1 MERIGKRLLSLTLAV
16 LLLVTLLPAQAIAA
30 ELESLAENRNASG
43 TFVDVPEGAWF
54 YDAVEY
60 VSGHDIFRGTS
71 DTEFSPYGTMTRAM
85 MVTVL
90 GRLSQVDPADY
101 TGARAFTDVKSG
113 SWYAP
118 YVAWAVAAGI
128 TDGVGQGRFAPDEPV
143 TRAQMAAFLWRY
155 FQHIGARLP
164 ETVTD
169 SLPGDYS
176 AIPAYAREAAA
187 DLWRC
192 GIFQGDGDNS
202 FAPDRQLTR
211 AEAAELL
218 MRIDTH
224 LVDIGEKEYPGE
236 TGDASA
242 GESGQSGN
250 TGSGGS
256 RPGGSGDPDDPDDPG
271 ASTEDLL
278 YEPESSGNQTTATQQ
293 DVDPSFS
300 IEVKSSD
307 SSLRADE
314 VADRIIATDLSAVDE
329 NGDAV
334 TGCIRVS
341 GSGGTYT
348 ITGVHSAYD
357 EQGMPMEGAGFAP
370 GHTYKIVLDD
380 DRLTFAGQAESVR
393 EYDFTVIR
401 QEDMNLELADGMV
414 YIPAGEIDDIVIN
427 GQHVDELD
435 VALVSV
441 GEDGIVQ
448 DASADTTGHFA
459 YVGTNPIHVDVGDMV
474 AVYEGTRP
482 NERGTEDSA
491 EDNGVISYV
500 KITADDDPTDNIYS
514 FEGAEM
520 EEVVDTPDMFPLPDT
535 YLEEAVGNTI
545 QVPASAFVFSGDLYT
560 EMGLDS
566 SATVDVGDYIAFYSG
581 YLDPSADE
589 NEDFSAE
596 PTQQYAQITG
606 VTQDE
611 NGGTYTI
618 TYEEV
623 ELQDILDS
631 MNTYVEN
638 DVDVGAMMTE
648 EEISD
653 LEDSLEAE
661 AEESGFA
668 RAAAEEIARLALQT
682 NSLEQ
687 VRDEL
692 GLSSLTINGLGSGA
706 IVTNNASLLA
716 APGSGSQISIELG
729 IPRASVSTTLEH
741 FSGMDGLRVELNI
754 PFTLVIQQ
762 SGGWELRLE
771 FDPTFVQELRIGV
784 SASVDVIW
792 DNWWYIV
799 WWIDE
804 FEVTANVDVYTFTDI
819 DIDVDVITDDGQ
831 ADTPEQI
838 EELTN
843 FVDEIKSLLD
853 GGGADPE
860 TAESLAERYQ
870 EMLQNDSEWV
880 DLFSQR
886 ILHVKQNVAKIITI
900 YIDFDFVVGANVNV
914 YIGLDFTYELGRR
927 YIFTI
932 RAFDGTATSDTVSLV
947 PEQYTLDVY
956 VMGKLGLRIGLRAT
970 IGVALIHKA
979 VASVEVVAEIGPY
992 IELYGFF
999 YYQLYHL
1006 ENKGTT
1012 SKAAGAMYVEV
1023 GLYAEMSANLSA
1035 IGGLLSWNPEIFSVQ
1050 LPLWNAGDRYPVIR
1064 VADQT
1069 FDPIEFQFA
1078 NPAGLPVQRLR
1089 LVSMD
1094 LKTGEET
1101 TRYYDWDEFEITTTN
1116 DAVYYD
1122 ETYHV
1127 LWARQP
1133 YADLDLIEEG
1143 QVLITWA
1150 GDNGCLAFNA
1160 APIQYTIDFHWDKLL
1175 PGGYQIFLITET
1187 EPSWIEYKMSYA
1199 SEINYDA
1206 PTIYNGVNEDQVPAD
1221 FSLAEVLSSREGY
1234 RFTGWKDASGV
1245 FYPATTDDPASVLPA
1260 TMPAPDDRATYYY
1273 AQWERTP
1280 VEYTVKHF
1288 YEAGDVMEIP
1298 DGVETRQIGD
1308 QTYYLYESTTG
1319 TALMGD
1325 YITCTDYTPKL
1336 DGYAPKPY
1344 YQGSGWMSNEDAVL
1358 ENYYDLETYPV
1369 TFTLENGEGDMIG
1382 SYVYDIKYGTKVKT
1396 PDFTVPAGYTFSGW
1410 AGVPDVMPG
1419 HSMSFTAVLT
1429 PNENTPFTVEHY
1441 VQNERGTYVWVKTE
1455 TGYGTTD
1462 TEVGAYMDGLL
1473 MEVDN
1478 TTPTYDDAITIN
1490 GDGSTV
1496 VKVRYART
1504 DLHTATFYNAEG
1516 RIVGRDYFTT
1526 GSPAVTP
1533 PELEVPEGQMVQWYY
1548 VDENNERVY
1557 GIPDPM
1563 PDNDMDFYAYLLDGE
1578 QVTYQVE
1585 HYLENADGTY
1595 PDEPAYTDN
1604 KTGVAG
1610 GPVEVTR
1617 PEGLSTAEYG
1627 EGTYTA
1633 TTISPDGTT
1642 VVRVEYP
1649 RMTYSVT
1656 YHLNQN
1662 GASFVDPSITGDTY
1676 TVTGIRYGAAV
1687 DLLDGGDVSCE
1698 GVVLAGWYTDAAC
1711 TPGNEFTAQSTMP
1724 AQNVDLYAK
1733 WTDGYVIT
1741 VNHYQELADHTADAT
1756 EDVKYDMVN
1765 YETETITVAK
1775 DGSTT
1780 SYAPAVKT
1788 YEHFKSPEPQSVTFG
1803 TGSTYTVNYYYDREV
1818 YSLEITYETGTYAD
1832 GTVTPG
1838 TGTYK
1843 GTARYG
1849 QTLTTVFSGMQDGR
1863 ESSDDGHYSLNYG
1876 YLLSGFHETN
1886 DPSVTHSTM
1895 PAPAEGSD
1903 TVALTAEWEG
1913 DTFTIYIDDYDGR
1926 MDLYEELAEKYP
1938 DRVKWD
1944 DYMGSE
1950 DTIILTLTYGESFT
1964 LQEVD
1969 GLLGLAYNDNSN
1981 SDVVYEAGDDICT
1994 ARLYNGLLN
2003 YQNRLYLC
2011 WETTNSNGV
2020 TVIYSEDQLDS
2031 MTANGSYRLGADL
2044 DYSRYT
2050 MSNHYTY
2057 DNKTAGT
2064 YHLDGAGHIISN
2076 LKINTSGYDT
2086 VGLFNALGNGST
2098 ITDLTLD
2105 GITITSSD
2113 SGPKTIGILAGQ
2125 VSGDVTIT
2133 NVTVTNSSIGI
2144 TGTMGG
2150 TSYYVGGLVGQ
2161 VAEDATLTLTDCTVS
2176 EITDVSGAHAGNFY
2190 AGGFVGYGEISSN
2203 SDNNTN
2209 KTNWSEI
2216 GGPASGD
2223 GENTE
2228 GGEMLNTL
2236 PEDGKNN
2243 ASTDDS
2249 SNTEDV
2255 GDGDSATGEPTEPT
2269 DPGTD
2274 DATPPPE
2281 GETGEPGTD
2290 PGEETDASDPEQ
2302 DNSEGGNPSSGDPV
2316 EPLA

>member
-101 TGARAFTDVKSG
+101 TGAPAFTDVKSG

-236 TGDASA
+236 TGDAST

-278 YEPESSGNQTTATQQ
+278 YEPESSENQTTAARQ

-307 SSLRADE
+307 SSLTADK

-414 YIPAGEIDDIVIN
+414 YIPAGDIDHIYVN
-427 GQHVDELD
+427 EQLVEELD

-448 DASADTTGHFA
+448 DAGEDTEGEFTYTGDQE
-459 YVGTNPIHVDVGDMV
+459 IRVGDMV
-474 AVYEGTRP
+474 VVYEGTHP

-491 EDNGVISYV
+491 ADNGVISYV
-500 KITADDDPTDNIYS
+500 KITEVNGDRYS

-581 YLDPSADE
+581 YLDPAADE

-596 PTQQYAQITG
+596 PTQRYAQITG
-606 VTQDE
+606 VTQSE

-623 ELQDILDS
+623 ELQEILES

-692 GLSSLTINGLGSGA
+692 GLSSLTFNGLGSGA
-706 IVTNNASLLA
+706 IVTDGTSLLA

-729 IPRASVSTTLEH
+729 IPRASVNTTLEH

-771 FDPTFVQELRIGV
+771 FDPTFIQELRIGV

-838 EELTN
+838 EDLTN

-900 YIDFDFVVGANVNV
+900 YIDFDFVVGGNVNV
-914 YIGLDFTYELGRR
+914 YIGMDFTYELGRR

-932 RAFDGTATSDTVSLV
+932 RVFDGTATSDTVSLV

-956 VMGKLGLRIGLRAT
+956 VMGKLGLRMGLRAT

-1050 LPLWNAGDRYPVIR
+1050 LPLWSAGNRNPVIR

-1069 FDPIEFQFA
+1069 FAPIEFQFA
-1078 NPAGLPVQRLR
+1078 NPAGLPAQWLR

-1101 TRYYDWDEFEITTTN
+1101 TRSYSWDEFEITTTN

-1127 LWARQP
+1127 LWAQQP

-1245 FYPATTDDPASVLPA
+1245 FYPATADDPASVLPA
-1260 TMPAPDDRATYYY
+1260 TMPASDDRATYYY

-1288 YEAGDVMEIP
+1288 YEAGDVTEIP

-1788 YEHFKSPEPQSVTFG
+1788 YEHLKSPEPQSVTFG

-1849 QTLTTVFSGMQDGR
+1849 QTLTTVFDGTTEVGASANFGHVLTGKFTDSSGV
-1863 ESSDDGHYSLNYG
+1863 GH
-1876 YLLSGFHETN
+1876 T
-1886 DPSVTHSTM
+1886 TM
-1895 PAPAEGSD
+1895 PAPATEGGAV
-1903 TVALTAEWEG
+1903 TLTAEWEG
-1913 DTFTIYIDDYDGR
+1913 DTFEINFNYVGRPDVLTALQEAGIDADWSDFGSATIRI
-1926 MDLYEELAEKYP
+1926 
-1938 DRVKWD
+1938 
-1944 DYMGSE
+1944 S
-1950 DTIILTLTYGESFT
+1950 LTYGEEALLPEITGLRGIGYNWSDKIYCAVKGDLASPEMYSNRGNVELVWEDRGT
-1964 LQEVD
+1964 GTEEDPIMVYDVQGLQDMSSAD
-1969 GLLGLAYNDNSN
+1969 GFKY
-1981 SDVVYEAGDDICT
+1981 
-1994 ARLYNGLLN
+1994 
-2003 YQNRLYLC
+2003 
-2011 WETTNSNGV
+2011 
-2020 TVIYSEDQLDS
+2020 
-2031 MTANGSYRLGADL
+2031 YRLGANLDL
-2044 DYSRYT
+2044 ARWSFT
-2050 MSNHYTY
+2050 PSS
-2057 DNKTAGT
+2057 GT
-2064 YHLDGAGHIISN
+2064 IHLDGGNHSISN
-2076 LKINTSGYDT
+2076 VTINASYEGFE
-2086 VGLFNALGNGST
+2086 VSGLFKSLYNST
-2098 ITDLTLD
+2098 VKNLTLK
-2105 GITITSSD
+2105 GVSITGSMAQTV
-2113 SGPKTIGILAGQ
+2113 GILAGE
-2125 VSGDVTIT
+2125 VTGNVTIT
-2133 NVTVTNSSIGI
+2133 GVTVTESSIGI
-2144 TGTMGG
+2144 TETLEGNV
-2150 TSYYVGGLVGQ
+2150 YYVGGLVGC
-2161 VAEDATLTLTDCTVS
+2161 VAEGAALTLTNCDVRN
-2176 EITDVSGAHAGNFY
+2176 ITDLSDDGDTVY
-2190 AGGFVGYGEISSN
+2190 KGGFVGYVLDSGIVNYDEGSCDWDGSN
-2203 SDNNTN
+2203 D
-2209 KTNWSEI
+2209 WPEI
-2216 GGPASGD
+2216 GGPASEG

-2228 GGEMLNTL
+2228 SGEMPNTL
-2236 PEDGKNN
+2236 PEGGKNN

-2249 SNTEDV
+2249 SNTEDI

>member
-1 MERIGKRLLSLTLAV
+1 M
-16 LLLVTLLPAQAIAA
+16 
-30 ELESLAENRNASG
+30 
-43 TFVDVPEGAWF
+43 
-54 YDAVEY
+54 
-60 VSGHDIFRGTS
+60 
-71 DTEFSPYGTMTRAM
+71 
-85 MVTVL
+85 
-90 GRLSQVDPADY
+90 
-101 TGARAFTDVKSG
+101 
-113 SWYAP
+113 
-118 YVAWAVAAGI
+118 
-128 TDGVGQGRFAPDEPV
+128 
-143 TRAQMAAFLWRY
+143 
-155 FQHIGARLP
+155 
-164 ETVTD
+164 
-169 SLPGDYS
+169 
-176 AIPAYAREAAA
+176 
-187 DLWRC
+187 
-192 GIFQGDGDNS
+192 
-202 FAPDRQLTR
+202 
-211 AEAAELL
+211 
-218 MRIDTH
+218 
-224 LVDIGEKEYPGE
+224 
-236 TGDASA
+236 
-242 GESGQSGN
+242 
-250 TGSGGS
+250 
-256 RPGGSGDPDDPDDPG
+256 
-271 ASTEDLL
+271 
-278 YEPESSGNQTTATQQ
+278 
-293 DVDPSFS
+293 
-300 IEVKSSD
+300 
-307 SSLRADE
+307 
-314 VADRIIATDLSAVDE
+314 
-329 NGDAV
+329 
-334 TGCIRVS
+334 
-341 GSGGTYT
+341 
-348 ITGVHSAYD
+348 
-357 EQGMPMEGAGFAP
+357 
-370 GHTYKIVLDD
+370 
-380 DRLTFAGQAESVR
+380 R

-414 YIPAGEIDDIVIN
+414 YIPAGDIDHIYVN
-427 GQHVDELD
+427 EQLVEELD

-448 DASADTTGHFA
+448 DASADTTGHFT

-482 NERGTEDSA
+482 DLRDTKDSA
-491 EDNGVISYV
+491 ADNGVISYV
-500 KITADDDPTDNIYS
+500 KITSVDTDTNTYY

-535 YLEEAVGNTI
+535 YLEEDGDNSIT
-545 QVPASAFVFSGDLYT
+545 VPVSAFVFSGDLYT

-566 SATVDVGDYIAFYSG
+566 STTVDVGDYIAFYSG
-581 YLDPSADE
+581 YLDPAADE

-596 PTQQYAQITG
+596 STQRYAQITG

-611 NGGTYTI
+611 NDGTYTI

-623 ELQDILDS
+623 ELQEILES

-1516 RIVGRDYFTT
+1516 RIVGRDYFTN

-1533 PELEVPEGQMVQWYY
+1533 PVLEVPEGQMVQWYY
-1548 VDENNERVY
+1548 VDENDERVY
-1557 GIPDPM
+1557 EIPDPM
-1563 PDNDMDFYAYLLDGE
+1563 PAHDMDFHAYLLDGE
-1578 QVTYQVE
+1578 QVTYKVE

-1595 PDEPAYTDN
+1595 PDLPYYTDN

-1627 EGTYTA
+1627 EGAYTD

-1642 VVRVEYP
+1642 VVRVKYP

-1656 YHLNQN
+1656 YHLNN
-1662 GASFVDPSITGDTY
+1662 EKASFIGITPDADGNY

-1711 TPGNEFTAQSTMP
+1711 TTGNEFTAQSTMP
-1724 AQNVDLYAK
+1724 AQDVDLYAR

-1849 QTLTTVFSGMQDGR
+1849 QTLTTVFDGTTEVGASANFGHVLTGKFTDSSGV
-1863 ESSDDGHYSLNYG
+1863 GH
-1876 YLLSGFHETN
+1876 T
-1886 DPSVTHSTM
+1886 TM
-1895 PAPAEGSD
+1895 PAPATEGGAV
-1903 TVALTAEWEG
+1903 TLTAEWEG
-1913 DTFTIYIDDYDGR
+1913 DTFEINFNYVGRPDVLTALQEAGIDADWSDFGSATIRI
-1926 MDLYEELAEKYP
+1926 
-1938 DRVKWD
+1938 
-1944 DYMGSE
+1944 S
-1950 DTIILTLTYGESFT
+1950 LTYGEEALLPEITGLRGIGYNWSDKIYCAVKGDLASPEMYSNRGNVELVWEDRGT
-1964 LQEVD
+1964 GTEEDPIMVYDVQGLQDMSSAD
-1969 GLLGLAYNDNSN
+1969 GFKY
-1981 SDVVYEAGDDICT
+1981 
-1994 ARLYNGLLN
+1994 
-2003 YQNRLYLC
+2003 
-2011 WETTNSNGV
+2011 
-2020 TVIYSEDQLDS
+2020 
-2031 MTANGSYRLGADL
+2031 YRLGANLDL
-2044 DYSRYT
+2044 ARWSFT
-2050 MSNHYTY
+2050 PSS
-2057 DNKTAGT
+2057 GT
-2064 YHLDGAGHIISN
+2064 IHLDGGNHSISN
-2076 LKINTSGYDT
+2076 VTINASYEGFE
-2086 VGLFNALGNGST
+2086 VSGLFKSLYNST
-2098 ITDLTLD
+2098 VKNLTLK
-2105 GITITSSD
+2105 GVSITGSMAQTV
-2113 SGPKTIGILAGQ
+2113 GILAGE
-2125 VSGDVTIT
+2125 VTGNVTIT
-2133 NVTVTNSSIGI
+2133 GVTVTESSIGI
-2144 TGTMGG
+2144 TETLEGNV
-2150 TSYYVGGLVGQ
+2150 YYVGGLVGC
-2161 VAEDATLTLTDCTVS
+2161 VAEGAALTLTNCDVRN
-2176 EITDVSGAHAGNFY
+2176 ITDLSDDGDTVY
-2190 AGGFVGYGEISSN
+2190 KGGFVGYVLDSGIVNYDEGSCDWDGSN
-2203 SDNNTN
+2203 D
-2209 KTNWSEI
+2209 WPEI
-2216 GGPASGD
+2216 GGPASEG

-2228 GGEMLNTL
+2228 SGEMPNTL
-2236 PEDGKNN
+2236 PEGGKNN

-2249 SNTEDV
+2249 SNTEDI

>member
-101 TGARAFTDVKSG
+101 TGAPAFTDVKSG

-278 YEPESSGNQTTATQQ
+278 YEPASSENQTTATQQ

-307 SSLRADE
+307 SSLTADQ
-314 VADRIIATDLSAVDE
+314 VADRIIATDLSVVDE
-329 NGDAV
+329 NGGAV

-357 EQGMPMEGAGFAP
+357 EQGMPVEGAGFAP

-414 YIPAGEIDDIVIN
+414 YIPAGDIDHIYVN
-427 GQHVDELD
+427 EQLVEELD

-448 DASADTTGHFA
+448 DASADTTGHFT

-474 AVYEGTRP
+474 AVYEGAHP
-482 NERGTEDSA
+482 DERGTEDSA
-491 EDNGVISYV
+491 ADNGVISYV
-500 KITADDDPTDNIYS
+500 KITSVDTNTNTYY

-520 EEVVDTPDMFPLPDT
+520 EEVVATPDMFPLPDT
-535 YLEEAVGNTI
+535 YLEEAVDNTI

-692 GLSSLTINGLGSGA
+692 GLSSLTVNGLGSGA

-932 RAFDGTATSDTVSLV
+932 RVFDGTATSDTVSLV

-1006 ENKGTT
+1006 EDKGTT

-1050 LPLWNAGDRYPVIR
+1050 LPLWSAGNRNPVIR

-1069 FDPIEFQFA
+1069 FAPIEFQFA
-1078 NPAGLPVQRLR
+1078 NPAGLPSQQPR
-1089 LVSMD
+1089 LVTMD

-1127 LWARQP
+1127 LWAQQP

-1187 EPSWIEYKMSYA
+1187 EPSWIEYKMDYGA
-1199 SEINYDA
+1199 EVDYNA

-1221 FSLAEVLSSREGY
+1221 FSLTEVLSSREGY
-1234 RFTGWKDASGV
+1234 RFTGWEDASGV
-1245 FYPATTDDPASVLPA
+1245 FYPATANDPAEGLPT
-1260 TMPAPDDRATYYY
+1260 TMPASDNRATYYY

-1288 YEAGDVMEIP
+1288 YEAGDVTEIP

-1410 AGVPDVMPG
+1410 AGVPNVMPG
-1419 HSMSFTAVLT
+1419 HSISFTAVLT

-1455 TGYGTTD
+1455 TVYGTTD

-1849 QTLTTVFSGMQDGR
+1849 QTLTTVFDGTTEVGASANFGHVLTGKFTDSSGV
-1863 ESSDDGHYSLNYG
+1863 GH
-1876 YLLSGFHETN
+1876 T
-1886 DPSVTHSTM
+1886 TM
-1895 PAPAEGSD
+1895 PAPATEGGAV
-1903 TVALTAEWEG
+1903 TLTAEWEG
-1913 DTFTIYIDDYDGR
+1913 DTFEINFNYVGRPDVLTALQEAGIDADWSDFGSATIRI
-1926 MDLYEELAEKYP
+1926 
-1938 DRVKWD
+1938 
-1944 DYMGSE
+1944 S
-1950 DTIILTLTYGESFT
+1950 LTYGEEALLPEITGLRGIGYNWSDKIYCAVKGDLASPEMYSNRGNVELVWEDRGT
-1964 LQEVD
+1964 GTEEDPIMVYDVQGLQDMSSAD
-1969 GLLGLAYNDNSN
+1969 GFKY
-1981 SDVVYEAGDDICT
+1981 
-1994 ARLYNGLLN
+1994 
-2003 YQNRLYLC
+2003 
-2011 WETTNSNGV
+2011 
-2020 TVIYSEDQLDS
+2020 
-2031 MTANGSYRLGADL
+2031 YRLGANLDL
-2044 DYSRYT
+2044 ARWSFT
-2050 MSNHYTY
+2050 PSS
-2057 DNKTAGT
+2057 GT
-2064 YHLDGAGHIISN
+2064 IHLDGGNHSISN
-2076 LKINTSGYDT
+2076 VTINASYEGFE
-2086 VGLFNALGNGST
+2086 VSGLFKSLYNST
-2098 ITDLTLD
+2098 VKNLTLK
-2105 GITITSSD
+2105 GVSITGSMAQTV
-2113 SGPKTIGILAGQ
+2113 GILAGE
-2125 VSGDVTIT
+2125 VTGNVTIT
-2133 NVTVTNSSIGI
+2133 GVTVTESSIGI
-2144 TGTMGG
+2144 TETLEGNV
-2150 TSYYVGGLVGQ
+2150 YYVGGLVGC
-2161 VAEDATLTLTDCTVS
+2161 VAEGAALTLTNCDVRN
-2176 EITDVSGAHAGNFY
+2176 ITDLSDDGDTVY
-2190 AGGFVGYGEISSN
+2190 KGGFVGYVLDSGIVNYDEGSCDWDGSN
-2203 SDNNTN
+2203 D
-2209 KTNWSEI
+2209 WPEI
-2216 GGPASGD
+2216 GGPASEG

-2228 GGEMLNTL
+2228 SGEMPNTL
-2236 PEDGKNN
+2236 PEGGKNN

-2249 SNTEDV
+2249 SNTEDI

>member
-30 ELESLAENRNASG
+30 ELESLTENRNASG

-90 GRLSQVDPADY
+90 GRLAQVDPADY
-101 TGARAFTDVKSG
+101 TGAPAFTDVKSG

-250 TGSGGS
+250 TGSSGS

-278 YEPESSGNQTTATQQ
+278 YEPASSENQTTATQQ

-307 SSLRADE
+307 SSLTADE
-314 VADRIIATDLSAVDE
+314 VADRIIATDLSVVDE

-334 TGCIRVS
+334 TGCVRVS

-414 YIPAGEIDDIVIN
+414 YIPAGEIDDIVVN

-448 DASADTTGHFA
+448 DASEDTEGQFTYTGDQEL
-459 YVGTNPIHVDVGDMV
+459 NVGDMV
-474 AVYEGTRP
+474 AVYEGTHP

-491 EDNGVISYV
+491 ADNGVISYV
-500 KITADDDPTDNIYS
+500 KITSVDTNTNTYY

-535 YLEEAVGNTI
+535 YLEQAVDNTI

-596 PTQQYAQITG
+596 PTQRYAQITG
-606 VTQDE
+606 VTQSE

-623 ELQDILDS
+623 ELQEILES
-631 MNTYVEN
+631 MNAYVEN

-692 GLSSLTINGLGSGA
+692 GLSSLTVNGLGSGA

-729 IPRASVSTTLEH
+729 IPRASVNTTLEH

-838 EELTN
+838 EDLTN

-932 RAFDGTATSDTVSLV
+932 RVFDGTATSDTVSLV

-999 YYQLYHL
+999 YYQLCHL
-1006 ENKGTT
+1006 EGEGTI
-1012 SKAAGAMYVEV
+1012 SQAAGAMYVEV

-1035 IGGLLSWNPEIFSVQ
+1035 IGGLLSWNPEILSVT
-1050 LPLWNAGDRYPVIR
+1050 LPLWSAGNRNPVIR

-1078 NPAGLPVQRLR
+1078 NPAGLPAQRLR

-1101 TRYYDWDEFEITTTN
+1101 TRSYSWNEFEITTTN

-1127 LWARQP
+1127 LWAQQP

-1143 QVLITWA
+1143 QVLNTWA

-1221 FSLAEVLSSREGY
+1221 FSLTEVLSSREGY
-1234 RFTGWKDASGV
+1234 RFTGWEDASGV
-1245 FYPATTDDPASVLPA
+1245 FYQATADDPASVLPT
-1260 TMPAPDDRATYYY
+1260 TMPAPDDRATYY
-1273 AQWERTP
+1273 
-1280 VEYTVKHF
+1280 
-1288 YEAGDVMEIP
+1288 
-1298 DGVETRQIGD
+1298 
-1308 QTYYLYESTTG
+1308 
-1319 TALMGD
+1319 
-1325 YITCTDYTPKL
+1325 
-1336 DGYAPKPY
+1336 
-1344 YQGSGWMSNEDAVL
+1344 
-1358 ENYYDLETYPV
+1358 
-1369 TFTLENGEGDMIG
+1369 
-1382 SYVYDIKYGTKVKT
+1382 
-1396 PDFTVPAGYTFSGW
+1396 
-1410 AGVPDVMPG
+1410 
-1419 HSMSFTAVLT
+1419 
-1429 PNENTPFTVEHY
+1429 
-1441 VQNERGTYVWVKTE
+1441 
-1455 TGYGTTD
+1455 
-1462 TEVGAYMDGLL
+1462 
-1473 MEVDN
+1473 
-1478 TTPTYDDAITIN
+1478 
-1490 GDGSTV
+1490 
-1496 VKVRYART
+1496 
-1504 DLHTATFYNAEG
+1504 
-1516 RIVGRDYFTT
+1516 
-1526 GSPAVTP
+1526 
-1533 PELEVPEGQMVQWYY
+1533 
-1548 VDENNERVY
+1548 
-1557 GIPDPM
+1557 
-1563 PDNDMDFYAYLLDGE
+1563 
-1578 QVTYQVE
+1578 
-1585 HYLENADGTY
+1585 
-1595 PDEPAYTDN
+1595 
-1604 KTGVAG
+1604 
-1610 GPVEVTR
+1610 
-1617 PEGLSTAEYG
+1617 
-1627 EGTYTA
+1627 
-1633 TTISPDGTT
+1633 
-1642 VVRVEYP
+1642 
-1649 RMTYSVT
+1649 
-1656 YHLNQN
+1656 
-1662 GASFVDPSITGDTY
+1662 
-1676 TVTGIRYGAAV
+1676 
-1687 DLLDGGDVSCE
+1687 
-1698 GVVLAGWYTDAAC
+1698 
-1711 TPGNEFTAQSTMP
+1711 
-1724 AQNVDLYAK
+1724 
-1733 WTDGYVIT
+1733 
-1741 VNHYQELADHTADAT
+1741 
-1756 EDVKYDMVN
+1756 
-1765 YETETITVAK
+1765 
-1775 DGSTT
+1775 
-1780 SYAPAVKT
+1780 
-1788 YEHFKSPEPQSVTFG
+1788 
-1803 TGSTYTVNYYYDREV
+1803 
-1818 YSLEITYETGTYAD
+1818 
-1832 GTVTPG
+1832 
-1838 TGTYK
+1838 
-1843 GTARYG
+1843 
-1849 QTLTTVFSGMQDGR
+1849 
-1863 ESSDDGHYSLNYG
+1863 
-1876 YLLSGFHETN
+1876 
-1886 DPSVTHSTM
+1886 
-1895 PAPAEGSD
+1895 
-1903 TVALTAEWEG
+1903 
-1913 DTFTIYIDDYDGR
+1913 
-1926 MDLYEELAEKYP
+1926 
-1938 DRVKWD
+1938 
-1944 DYMGSE
+1944 
-1950 DTIILTLTYGESFT
+1950 
-1964 LQEVD
+1964 
-1969 GLLGLAYNDNSN
+1969 
-1981 SDVVYEAGDDICT
+1981 
-1994 ARLYNGLLN
+1994 
-2003 YQNRLYLC
+2003 
-2011 WETTNSNGV
+2011 
-2020 TVIYSEDQLDS
+2020 
-2031 MTANGSYRLGADL
+2031 
-2044 DYSRYT
+2044 
-2050 MSNHYTY
+2050 
-2057 DNKTAGT
+2057 
-2064 YHLDGAGHIISN
+2064 
-2076 LKINTSGYDT
+2076 
-2086 VGLFNALGNGST
+2086 
-2098 ITDLTLD
+2098 
-2105 GITITSSD
+2105 
-2113 SGPKTIGILAGQ
+2113 
-2125 VSGDVTIT
+2125 
-2133 NVTVTNSSIGI
+2133 
-2144 TGTMGG
+2144 
-2150 TSYYVGGLVGQ
+2150 
-2161 VAEDATLTLTDCTVS
+2161 
-2176 EITDVSGAHAGNFY
+2176 
-2190 AGGFVGYGEISSN
+2190 
-2203 SDNNTN
+2203 
-2209 KTNWSEI
+2209 
-2216 GGPASGD
+2216 
-2223 GENTE
+2223 
-2228 GGEMLNTL
+2228 
-2236 PEDGKNN
+2236 
-2243 ASTDDS
+2243 
-2249 SNTEDV
+2249 
-2255 GDGDSATGEPTEPT
+2255 
-2269 DPGTD
+2269 
-2274 DATPPPE
+2274 
-2281 GETGEPGTD
+2281 
-2290 PGEETDASDPEQ
+2290 
-2302 DNSEGGNPSSGDPV
+2302 
-2316 EPLA
+2316 

>member
-101 TGARAFTDVKSG
+101 TGAPAFTDVKSG

-128 TDGVGQGRFAPDEPV
+128 TDGMGQGRFAPDEPV

-236 TGDASA
+236 TGDAAA
-242 GESGQSGN
+242 GESGQSGS

-278 YEPESSGNQTTATQQ
+278 YEPASSENQTTATQQ

-307 SSLRADE
+307 SSLTADQ
-314 VADRIIATDLSAVDE
+314 VADRIIATDLSVVDE
-329 NGDAV
+329 NGGAV

-357 EQGMPMEGAGFAP
+357 EQGMPVEGAGFAP

-414 YIPAGEIDDIVIN
+414 YIPAGDIDHIYVN
-427 GQHVDELD
+427 EQLVEELD

-448 DASADTTGHFA
+448 DASADTTGHFT

-474 AVYEGTRP
+474 AVYEGAHP
-482 NERGTEDSA
+482 DERGTEDSA
-491 EDNGVISYV
+491 ADNGVISYV
-500 KITADDDPTDNIYS
+500 KITSVDTNTNTYY

-520 EEVVDTPDMFPLPDT
+520 EEVVATPDMFPLPDT
-535 YLEEAVGNTI
+535 YLEEAVDNTI
-545 QVPASAFVFSGDLYT
+545 QVPVSAFVFSGDLYT

-566 SATVDVGDYIAFYSG
+566 STTVDVGDYIAFYSG
-581 YLDPSADE
+581 YLDPAADE

-596 PTQQYAQITG
+596 STQRYAQITG

-611 NGGTYTI
+611 NDGTYTI

-623 ELQDILDS
+623 ELQEILES

-692 GLSSLTINGLGSGA
+692 GLSSLTVNGLGSGA
-706 IVTNNASLLA
+706 IVTDGASLLA

-792 DNWWYIV
+792 DNWWCIV

-900 YIDFDFVVGANVNV
+900 YIDFEFVVSGNVSV
-914 YIGLDFTYELGRR
+914 YIGMDFTYELGRR

-932 RAFDGTATSDTVSLV
+932 RVFDGTATSDTVSLV

-956 VMGKLGLRIGLRAT
+956 VMGKLGLRMGLRAT

-1006 ENKGTT
+1006 EGEKTT
-1012 SKAAGAMYVEV
+1012 SQAAGAMYVEV

-1050 LPLWNAGDRYPVIR
+1050 LPLWSAGDRYPVVR
-1064 VADQT
+1064 AADQT
-1069 FDPIEFQFA
+1069 YSAIEFEFG
-1078 NPAGLPVQRLR
+1078 NPAGLPAQWLR

-1101 TRYYDWDEFEITTTN
+1101 TRSYSWDEFEITTTN

-1187 EPSWIEYKMSYA
+1187 EPSWIEYKMDYGA
-1199 SEINYDA
+1199 EVDYNA

-1221 FSLAEVLSSREGY
+1221 FSLTEVLSSREGY
-1234 RFTGWKDASGV
+1234 RFTGWEDASGV
-1245 FYPATTDDPASVLPA
+1245 FYPATANDPAEGLPT
-1260 TMPAPDDRATYYY
+1260 TMPASDNRATYYY

-1288 YEAGDVMEIP
+1288 YEAGDVTEIP

-1724 AQNVDLYAK
+1724 AQNVDLDAK

-1849 QTLTTVFSGMQDGR
+1849 QTLTTVFDGTTEVGASANFGHVLTGKFTDSSGV
-1863 ESSDDGHYSLNYG
+1863 GH
-1876 YLLSGFHETN
+1876 T
-1886 DPSVTHSTM
+1886 TM
-1895 PAPAEGSD
+1895 PAPATEGGAV
-1903 TVALTAEWEG
+1903 TLTAEWEG
-1913 DTFTIYIDDYDGR
+1913 DTFEINFNYVGRPDVLTALQEAGIDADWSDFGSATIRI
-1926 MDLYEELAEKYP
+1926 
-1938 DRVKWD
+1938 
-1944 DYMGSE
+1944 S
-1950 DTIILTLTYGESFT
+1950 LTYGEEALLPEITGLRGIGYNWSDKIYCAVKGDLASPEMYSNRGNVELVWEDRGT
-1964 LQEVD
+1964 GTEEDPIMVYDVQGLQDMSSAD
-1969 GLLGLAYNDNSN
+1969 GFKY
-1981 SDVVYEAGDDICT
+1981 
-1994 ARLYNGLLN
+1994 
-2003 YQNRLYLC
+2003 
-2011 WETTNSNGV
+2011 
-2020 TVIYSEDQLDS
+2020 
-2031 MTANGSYRLGADL
+2031 YRLGANLDL
-2044 DYSRYT
+2044 ARWSFT
-2050 MSNHYTY
+2050 PSS
-2057 DNKTAGT
+2057 GT
-2064 YHLDGAGHIISN
+2064 IHLDGGNHSISN
-2076 LKINTSGYDT
+2076 VTINASYEGFE
-2086 VGLFNALGNGST
+2086 VSGLFKSLYNST
-2098 ITDLTLD
+2098 VKNLTLK
-2105 GITITSSD
+2105 GVSITGSMAQTV
-2113 SGPKTIGILAGQ
+2113 GILAGQ

-2290 PGEETDASDPEQ
+2290 PGEETDASNPEQ
-2302 DNSEGGNPSSGDPV
+2302 DNSEDGNPSSGDPV

>member
-101 TGARAFTDVKSG
+101 TGAPAFTDVKSG

-307 SSLRADE
+307 SSLTADE

-414 YIPAGEIDDIVIN
+414 YIPAGEIGDIVVN

-448 DASADTTGHFA
+448 DASEDTEGEFTYTGDQELHE
-459 YVGTNPIHVDVGDMV
+459 GDMV
-474 AVYEGTRP
+474 AVYEGTHP

-500 KITADDDPTDNIYS
+500 KITADDDPTDNTYY

-581 YLDPSADE
+581 YLDPAADE

-692 GLSSLTINGLGSGA
+692 GLSSLTVNGLGSGA
-706 IVTNNASLLA
+706 IVTDGTSLLA
-716 APGSGSQISIELG
+716 APGSGSQINIELG
-729 IPRASVSTTLEH
+729 IPRASVNTTLEH

-771 FDPTFVQELRIGV
+771 FDPTFIQELRIGV

-886 ILHVKQNVAKIITI
+886 ILHVKMYVAKIITI
-900 YIDFDFVVGANVNV
+900 YIDFDFVVGGNVNV
-914 YIGLDFTYELGRR
+914 YIGMDFTYELGRR

-932 RAFDGTATSDTVSLV
+932 RVFDGTATSDTVSLV

-956 VMGKLGLRIGLRAT
+956 VMGKLGLRMGLRAT

-999 YYQLYHL
+999 YYRLYHL
-1006 ENKGTT
+1006 EDNGTT

-1035 IGGLLSWNPEIFSVQ
+1035 IGGLLSWNPEIFAVQ
-1050 LPLWNAGDRYPVIR
+1050 LPLWSAGNRNPVIR

-1069 FDPIEFQFA
+1069 FAPIEFQFA
-1078 NPAGLPVQRLR
+1078 NPAGLPSQQPR
-1089 LVSMD
+1089 LVTMD

-1101 TRYYDWDEFEITTTN
+1101 TRSYSWDEFEITTTN

-1221 FSLAEVLSSREGY
+1221 FSLTEVLSSREGY
-1234 RFTGWKDASGV
+1234 RFTGWEDASGV
-1245 FYPATTDDPASVLPA
+1245 FYQATADDPASVLPA

-1273 AQWERTP
+1273 AQWEKVP
-1280 VEYTVKHF
+1280 IEYTVERY
-1288 YEAGDVMEIP
+1288 YEAGSEADIP
-1298 DGVETRQIGD
+1298 EGAETRQVGD
-1308 QTYYLYESTTG
+1308 RTYYLKETTTHTAMLGDSITGG
-1319 TALMGD
+1319 T
-1325 YITCTDYTPKL
+1325 YTPHE
-1336 DGYAPKPY
+1336 GYYAKPY
-1344 YQGSGWMSNEDAVL
+1344 YQESGVMSRSGTVL
-1358 ENYYDLETYPV
+1358 ECYYDRDSYTA
-1369 TFTLENGEGDMIG
+1369 TFTLEDEEGNKIREYSFDLVWGAKM
-1382 SYVYDIKYGTKVKT
+1382 KT
-1396 PDFTVPAGYTFSGW
+1396 PEITPPAGYTFDGW
-1410 AGVPDVMPG
+1410 NEAIPPVMPQEDVSYTG
-1419 HSMSFTAVLT
+1419 TISPS
-1429 PNENTPFTVEHY
+1429 ENTPYTVEHY
-1441 VQNERGTYVWVKTE
+1441 VQQTDGTYALADTDAM
-1455 TGYGTTD
+1455 TGTTG
-1462 TEVGAYMDGLL
+1462 TTTTVELNRYENCGVG
-1473 MEVDN
+1473 
-1478 TTPTYDDAITIN
+1478 TYTSSIIN

-1557 GIPDPM
+1557 GIPNPM
-1563 PDNDMDFYAYLLDGE
+1563 PDNDMDFHAYLLDGE
-1578 QVTYQVE
+1578 QVTYKVE

-1595 PDEPAYTDN
+1595 PDLPYYTGN

-1627 EGTYTA
+1627 EGAYTD

-1642 VVRVEYP
+1642 VVRVKYP

-1656 YHLNQN
+1656 YHLNN
-1662 GASFVDPSITGDTY
+1662 EKASFIGITPDADGNY

-1698 GVVLAGWYTDAAC
+1698 GVVLAGWYTDEDC
-1711 TPGNEFTAQSTMP
+1711 TTGNEFTAQSTMP

-1741 VNHYQELADHTADAT
+1741 VNHYQELADHAAAATAGD
-1756 EDVKYDMVN
+1756 KYDMVN

-1780 SYAPAVKT
+1780 SYTPAVKN
-1788 YEHFKSPEPQSVTFG
+1788 YEHFKSPEPQLVTFD
-1803 TGSTYTVNYYYDREV
+1803 TGSTYTVDYYYDRETHT
-1818 YSLEITYETGTYAD
+1818 LEITYETGTYAD
-1832 GTVTPG
+1832 GTVTTG

-1895 PAPAEGSD
+1895 PAPAEGED
-1903 TVALTAEWEG
+1903 TVTLTAEWEG
-1913 DTFTIYIDDYDGR
+1913 DTFEIYFSNGARLDIVETLKSSGINAYR
-1926 MDLYEELAEKYP
+1926 NDLRQEICI
-1938 DRVKWD
+1938 
-1944 DYMGSE
+1944 S
-1950 DTIILTLTYGESFT
+1950 LTYGDESELPEIEGLVSIGPCEVGGNLASLAMYNASSQQELT
-1964 LQEVD
+1964 WKSSGDGMSADNPIVIYDAYALQEVNEE
-1969 GLLGLAYNDNSN
+1969 GKYYKLGS
-1981 SDVVYEAGDDICT
+1981 
-1994 ARLYNGLLN
+1994 
-2003 YQNRLYLC
+2003 
-2011 WETTNSNGV
+2011 
-2020 TVIYSEDQLDS
+2020 
-2031 MTANGSYRLGADL
+2031 DL
-2044 DYSRYT
+2044 DYSAWSYT
-2050 MSNHYTY
+2050 SLS
-2057 DNKTAGT
+2057 GT
-2064 YHLDGAGHIISN
+2064 IHLDGAGHTISN
-2076 LKINTSGYDT
+2076 IRLYNENA
-2086 VGLFNALGNGST
+2086 GLFTSLSDGST
-2098 ITDLTLD
+2098 ISDLWLE
-2105 GITITSSD
+2105 GISIIDILSSV
-2113 SGPKTIGILAGQ
+2113 SAIGILAGQ

-2144 TGTMGG
+2144 TGTMDG
-2150 TSYYVGGLVGQ
+2150 TSYYVGGLVGR
-2161 VAEDATLTLTDCTVS
+2161 VDDGAELTLTGCTVS
-2176 EITDVSGAHAGNFY
+2176 EITDVSGVHAGNFY

-2209 KTNWSEI
+2209 KTNWPEI

-2228 GGEMLNTL
+2228 SGEMPNTL
-2236 PEDGKNN
+2236 PEGGKNN

>member
-278 YEPESSGNQTTATQQ
+278 YEPESSENQTTAARQ

-307 SSLRADE
+307 SSLTADE

-414 YIPAGEIDDIVIN
+414 YIPAGDIDHIYVN
-427 GQHVDELD
+427 EQLVEELD

-448 DASADTTGHFA
+448 DASEDTEGEFTYTGDQE
-459 YVGTNPIHVDVGDMV
+459 IRVGDMV
-474 AVYEGTRP
+474 VVYEGTHP

-491 EDNGVISYV
+491 ADNGVISYV
-500 KITADDDPTDNIYS
+500 KITEVNGDRYS

-520 EEVVDTPDMFPLPDT
+520 EEVVDTTDMFPLPDT

-581 YLDPSADE
+581 YLDPAADE

-596 PTQQYAQITG
+596 PTQRYAQITG
-606 VTQDE
+606 VTQSE

-623 ELQDILDS
+623 ELQEILES

-692 GLSSLTINGLGSGA
+692 GLSSLTVNGLGSGA
-706 IVTNNASLLA
+706 IVTDGTSLLA

-729 IPRASVSTTLEH
+729 IPRASVNTTLEH

-771 FDPTFVQELRIGV
+771 FDPTFIQELRIGV

-838 EELTN
+838 EDLTN

-900 YIDFDFVVGANVNV
+900 YIDFDFVVGGNVNV
-914 YIGLDFTYELGRR
+914 YIGMDFTYELGRR

-932 RAFDGTATSDTVSLV
+932 RVFDGTATSDTVSLV

-956 VMGKLGLRIGLRAT
+956 VMGKLGLRMGLRAT

-1035 IGGLLSWNPEIFSVQ
+1035 IDGLLSWNPEIFAVQ
-1050 LPLWNAGDRYPVIR
+1050 LPLWSAGNRNPVIR

-1069 FDPIEFQFA
+1069 FAPIEFQFA
-1078 NPAGLPVQRLR
+1078 NPAGLPAQWLR

-1101 TRYYDWDEFEITTTN
+1101 TRSYSWDEFEITTTN

-1127 LWARQP
+1127 LWAQQP

-1234 RFTGWKDASGV
+1234 RFTGWEDASGV
-1245 FYPATTDDPASVLPA
+1245 FYPATADDPASVLPA

-1288 YEAGDVMEIP
+1288 YEAGDVTEIP

-1724 AQNVDLYAK
+1724 AQNVDLDAK

-1849 QTLTTVFSGMQDGR
+1849 QTLTTVFDGTTEVGASANFGHVLTGKFTDSSGV
-1863 ESSDDGHYSLNYG
+1863 GH
-1876 YLLSGFHETN
+1876 T
-1886 DPSVTHSTM
+1886 TM
-1895 PAPAEGSD
+1895 PAPATEGGAV
-1903 TVALTAEWEG
+1903 TLTAEWEG
-1913 DTFTIYIDDYDGR
+1913 DTFEINFNYVGRPDVLTALQEAGIDADWSDFGSATIRI
-1926 MDLYEELAEKYP
+1926 
-1938 DRVKWD
+1938 
-1944 DYMGSE
+1944 S
-1950 DTIILTLTYGESFT
+1950 LTYGEEALLPEITGLRGIGYNWSDKIYCAVKGDLASPEMYSNRGNVELVWEDRGT
-1964 LQEVD
+1964 GTEEDPIMVYDVQGLQDMSSAD
-1969 GLLGLAYNDNSN
+1969 GFKY
-1981 SDVVYEAGDDICT
+1981 
-1994 ARLYNGLLN
+1994 
-2003 YQNRLYLC
+2003 
-2011 WETTNSNGV
+2011 
-2020 TVIYSEDQLDS
+2020 
-2031 MTANGSYRLGADL
+2031 YRLGANLDL
-2044 DYSRYT
+2044 ARWSFT
-2050 MSNHYTY
+2050 PSS
-2057 DNKTAGT
+2057 GT
-2064 YHLDGAGHIISN
+2064 IHLDGGNHSISN
-2076 LKINTSGYDT
+2076 VTINASYEGFE
-2086 VGLFNALGNGST
+2086 VSGLFKSLYNST
-2098 ITDLTLD
+2098 VKNLTLK
-2105 GITITSSD
+2105 GVSITGSMAQTV
-2113 SGPKTIGILAGQ
+2113 GILAGQ

-2290 PGEETDASDPEQ
+2290 PGEETDASNPEQ
-2302 DNSEGGNPSSGDPV
+2302 DNSEDGNPSSGDPV

>member
-90 GRLSQVDPADY
+90 GRLAQVDPADY
-101 TGARAFTDVKSG
+101 TGAPAFTDVKSG

-118 YVAWAVAAGI
+118 HVAWAVAAGI

-307 SSLRADE
+307 SSLTADQ

-357 EQGMPMEGAGFAP
+357 EQGMPVEGAGFAP

-596 PTQQYAQITG
+596 PTQRYAQITG

-611 NGGTYTI
+611 NDGTYTI

-631 MNTYVEN
+631 MNSYVEN

-648 EEISD
+648 EEISN

-668 RAAAEEIARLALQT
+668 RVAAEEIARLALQT

-932 RAFDGTATSDTVSLV
+932 RVFDGTATSDTVSLV

-1006 ENKGTT
+1006 EGEKTT
-1012 SKAAGAMYVEV
+1012 SQAAGAMYVEV

-1035 IGGLLSWNPEIFSVQ
+1035 IGGLLSWNPEIFSVT
-1050 LPLWNAGDRYPVIR
+1050 LPLWSAGDRYPVVR
-1064 VADQT
+1064 AADQT
-1069 FDPIEFQFA
+1069 YSAIEFEFG
-1078 NPAGLPVQRLR
+1078 NPAGLPSQQPR
-1089 LVSMD
+1089 LVTMD

-1101 TRYYDWDEFEITTTN
+1101 TRSYSWDEFEITTTN
-1116 DAVYYD
+1116 EAVYYD

-1221 FSLAEVLSSREGY
+1221 FNLAEVLSSREGY

-1245 FYPATTDDPASVLPA
+1245 FYPATADDPASVLPA

-1288 YEAGDVMEIP
+1288 YEAGDVTEIP

-1724 AQNVDLYAK
+1724 AQNVDLDAK

-1849 QTLTTVFSGMQDGR
+1849 QTLTTVFDGTTEVGASANFGHVLTGKFTDSSGV
-1863 ESSDDGHYSLNYG
+1863 GH
-1876 YLLSGFHETN
+1876 T
-1886 DPSVTHSTM
+1886 TM
-1895 PAPAEGSD
+1895 PAPATEGGAV
-1903 TVALTAEWEG
+1903 TLTAEWEG
-1913 DTFTIYIDDYDGR
+1913 DTFEINFNYVGRPDVLTALQEAGIDADWSDFGSATIRI
-1926 MDLYEELAEKYP
+1926 
-1938 DRVKWD
+1938 
-1944 DYMGSE
+1944 S
-1950 DTIILTLTYGESFT
+1950 LTYGEEALLPEITGLRGIGYNWSDKIYCAVKGDLASPEMYSNRGNVELVWEDRGT
-1964 LQEVD
+1964 GTEEDPIMVYDVQGLQDMSSAD
-1969 GLLGLAYNDNSN
+1969 GFKY
-1981 SDVVYEAGDDICT
+1981 
-1994 ARLYNGLLN
+1994 
-2003 YQNRLYLC
+2003 
-2011 WETTNSNGV
+2011 
-2020 TVIYSEDQLDS
+2020 
-2031 MTANGSYRLGADL
+2031 YRLGANLDL
-2044 DYSRYT
+2044 ARWSFT
-2050 MSNHYTY
+2050 PSS
-2057 DNKTAGT
+2057 GT
-2064 YHLDGAGHIISN
+2064 IHLDGGNHSISN
-2076 LKINTSGYDT
+2076 VTINASYEGFE
-2086 VGLFNALGNGST
+2086 VSGLFKSLYNST
-2098 ITDLTLD
+2098 VKNLTLK
-2105 GITITSSD
+2105 GVSITGSMAQTV
-2113 SGPKTIGILAGQ
+2113 GILAGQ

-2290 PGEETDASDPEQ
+2290 PGEETDASNPEQ
-2302 DNSEGGNPSSGDPV
+2302 DNSEDGNPSSGDPV

>member
-90 GRLSQVDPADY
+90 GRLAQVDPADY
-101 TGARAFTDVKSG
+101 TGAPAFTDVKSG
-113 SWYAP
+113 NWYAP

-278 YEPESSGNQTTATQQ
+278 YEPESSENQTTATQQ

-307 SSLRADE
+307 SSLTADQ

-329 NGDAV
+329 NGEAV

-414 YIPAGEIDDIVIN
+414 YIPAGEIDDIVVN

-448 DASADTTGHFA
+448 DAGEDTEGQFTYTG
-459 YVGTNPIHVDVGDMV
+459 GQEIRVGDMV
-474 AVYEGTRP
+474 AVYEGTHP

-491 EDNGVISYV
+491 ADNGVISYV
-500 KITADDDPTDNIYS
+500 KITSVDTDTNTYY

-520 EEVVDTPDMFPLPDT
+520 EEVVATPDMFPLPDT
-535 YLEEAVGNTI
+535 YLEEAVDNTI

-692 GLSSLTINGLGSGA
+692 GLSSLTVNGLGSGA
-706 IVTNNASLLA
+706 IVTDGASLLA

-932 RAFDGTATSDTVSLV
+932 RVFDGTATSDTVSLV

-1006 ENKGTT
+1006 EDKGTT

-1050 LPLWNAGDRYPVIR
+1050 LPLWSAGNRNPVIR

-1069 FDPIEFQFA
+1069 FAPIEFQFA
-1078 NPAGLPVQRLR
+1078 NPAGLPSQQPR
-1089 LVSMD
+1089 LVTMD

-1187 EPSWIEYKMSYA
+1187 EPSWIEYKMDYGA
-1199 SEINYDA
+1199 EVDYNA

-1221 FSLAEVLSSREGY
+1221 FSLTEVLSSREGY
-1234 RFTGWKDASGV
+1234 RFTGWEDASGV
-1245 FYPATTDDPASVLPA
+1245 FYPATADDPASVLPA

-1288 YEAGDVMEIP
+1288 YEAGDVTEIP

-1504 DLHTATFYNAEG
+1504 DLHSATFYNAEG

-1724 AQNVDLYAK
+1724 AQNVDLDAK

-1849 QTLTTVFSGMQDGR
+1849 QTLTTVFDGTTEVGASANFGHVLTGKFTDSSGV
-1863 ESSDDGHYSLNYG
+1863 GH
-1876 YLLSGFHETN
+1876 T
-1886 DPSVTHSTM
+1886 TM
-1895 PAPAEGSD
+1895 PAPATEGGAV
-1903 TVALTAEWEG
+1903 TLTAEWEG
-1913 DTFTIYIDDYDGR
+1913 DTFEINFNYVGRPDVLTALQEAGIDADWSDFGSATIRI
-1926 MDLYEELAEKYP
+1926 
-1938 DRVKWD
+1938 
-1944 DYMGSE
+1944 S
-1950 DTIILTLTYGESFT
+1950 LTYGEEALLPEITGLRGIGYNWSDKIYCAVKGDLASPEMYSNRGNVELVWEDRGT
-1964 LQEVD
+1964 GTEEDPIMVYDVQGLQDMSSAD
-1969 GLLGLAYNDNSN
+1969 GFKY
-1981 SDVVYEAGDDICT
+1981 
-1994 ARLYNGLLN
+1994 
-2003 YQNRLYLC
+2003 
-2011 WETTNSNGV
+2011 
-2020 TVIYSEDQLDS
+2020 
-2031 MTANGSYRLGADL
+2031 YRLGANLDL
-2044 DYSRYT
+2044 ARWSFT
-2050 MSNHYTY
+2050 PSS
-2057 DNKTAGT
+2057 GT
-2064 YHLDGAGHIISN
+2064 IHLDGGNHSISN
-2076 LKINTSGYDT
+2076 VTINASYEGFE
-2086 VGLFNALGNGST
+2086 VSGLFKSLYNST
-2098 ITDLTLD
+2098 VKNLTLK
-2105 GITITSSD
+2105 GVSITGSMAQTV
-2113 SGPKTIGILAGQ
+2113 GILAGE
-2125 VSGDVTIT
+2125 VTGNVTIT
-2133 NVTVTNSSIGI
+2133 GVTVTESSIGI
-2144 TGTMGG
+2144 TETLEGNV
-2150 TSYYVGGLVGQ
+2150 YYVGGLVGC
-2161 VAEDATLTLTDCTVS
+2161 VAEGAALTLTNCDVRN
-2176 EITDVSGAHAGNFY
+2176 ITDLSDDGDTVY
-2190 AGGFVGYGEISSN
+2190 KGGFVGYVLDSGIVNYDEGSCDWDGSN
-2203 SDNNTN
+2203 D
-2209 KTNWSEI
+2209 WPEI
-2216 GGPASGD
+2216 GGPASEG

-2228 GGEMLNTL
+2228 SGEMPNTL
-2236 PEDGKNN
+2236 PEGGKNN

>member
-101 TGARAFTDVKSG
+101 TGAPAFTDVKSG

-236 TGDASA
+236 TGDAAA
-242 GESGQSGN
+242 GESGQSGS

-278 YEPESSGNQTTATQQ
+278 YEPASSENQTTATQQ

-307 SSLRADE
+307 SSLTADQ
-314 VADRIIATDLSAVDE
+314 VADRIIATDLSVVDE
-329 NGDAV
+329 NGGAV

-357 EQGMPMEGAGFAP
+357 EQGMPVEGAGFAP

-414 YIPAGEIDDIVIN
+414 YIPAGDIDHIYVN
-427 GQHVDELD
+427 EQLVEELD

-448 DASADTTGHFA
+448 DASADTTGHFT

-474 AVYEGTRP
+474 AVYEGAHP
-482 NERGTEDSA
+482 DERGTEDSA
-491 EDNGVISYV
+491 ADNGVISYV
-500 KITADDDPTDNIYS
+500 KITSVDTNTNTYY

-520 EEVVDTPDMFPLPDT
+520 EEVVATPDMFPLPDT
-535 YLEEAVGNTI
+535 YLEEAVDNTI

-692 GLSSLTINGLGSGA
+692 GLSSLTVNGLGSGA

-932 RAFDGTATSDTVSLV
+932 RVFDGTATSDTVSLV

-1006 ENKGTT
+1006 EDKGTT

-1050 LPLWNAGDRYPVIR
+1050 LPLWSAGNRNPVIR

-1069 FDPIEFQFA
+1069 FAPIEFQFA
-1078 NPAGLPVQRLR
+1078 NPAGLPSQQPR
-1089 LVSMD
+1089 LVTMD

-1127 LWARQP
+1127 LWAQQP

-1187 EPSWIEYKMSYA
+1187 EPSWIEYKMDYGA
-1199 SEINYDA
+1199 EVDYNA

-1221 FSLAEVLSSREGY
+1221 FSLTEVLSSREGY
-1234 RFTGWKDASGV
+1234 RFTGWEDASGV
-1245 FYPATTDDPASVLPA
+1245 FYPATANDPAEGLPT
-1260 TMPAPDDRATYYY
+1260 TMPASDNRATYYY

-1288 YEAGDVMEIP
+1288 YEAGDVTEIP

-1410 AGVPDVMPG
+1410 AGVPNVMPG
-1419 HSMSFTAVLT
+1419 HSISFTAVLT

-1455 TGYGTTD
+1455 TVYGTTD

-1849 QTLTTVFSGMQDGR
+1849 QTLTTVFDGTTEVGASANFGHVLTGKFTDSSGV
-1863 ESSDDGHYSLNYG
+1863 GH
-1876 YLLSGFHETN
+1876 T
-1886 DPSVTHSTM
+1886 TM
-1895 PAPAEGSD
+1895 PAPATEGGAV
-1903 TVALTAEWEG
+1903 TLTAEWEG
-1913 DTFTIYIDDYDGR
+1913 DTFEINFNYVGRPDVLTALQEAGIDADWSDFGSATIRI
-1926 MDLYEELAEKYP
+1926 
-1938 DRVKWD
+1938 
-1944 DYMGSE
+1944 S
-1950 DTIILTLTYGESFT
+1950 LTYGEEALLPEITGLRGIGYNWSDKIYCAVKGDLASPEMYSNRGNVELVWEDRGT
-1964 LQEVD
+1964 GTEEDPIMVYDVQGLQDMSSAD
-1969 GLLGLAYNDNSN
+1969 GFKY
-1981 SDVVYEAGDDICT
+1981 
-1994 ARLYNGLLN
+1994 
-2003 YQNRLYLC
+2003 
-2011 WETTNSNGV
+2011 
-2020 TVIYSEDQLDS
+2020 
-2031 MTANGSYRLGADL
+2031 YRLGANLDL
-2044 DYSRYT
+2044 ARWSFT
-2050 MSNHYTY
+2050 PSS
-2057 DNKTAGT
+2057 GT
-2064 YHLDGAGHIISN
+2064 IHLDGGNHSISN
-2076 LKINTSGYDT
+2076 VTINASYEGFE
-2086 VGLFNALGNGST
+2086 VSGLFKSLYNST
-2098 ITDLTLD
+2098 VKNLTLK
-2105 GITITSSD
+2105 GVSITGSMAQTV
-2113 SGPKTIGILAGQ
+2113 GILAGE
-2125 VSGDVTIT
+2125 VTGNVTIT
-2133 NVTVTNSSIGI
+2133 GVTVTESSIGI
-2144 TGTMGG
+2144 TETLEGNV
-2150 TSYYVGGLVGQ
+2150 YYVGGLVGC
-2161 VAEDATLTLTDCTVS
+2161 VAEGAALTLTNCDVRN
-2176 EITDVSGAHAGNFY
+2176 ITDLSDDGDTVY
-2190 AGGFVGYGEISSN
+2190 KGGFVGYVLDSGIVNYDEGSCDWDGSN
-2203 SDNNTN
+2203 D
-2209 KTNWSEI
+2209 WPEI
-2216 GGPASGD
+2216 GGPASEG

-2228 GGEMLNTL
+2228 SGEMPNTL
-2236 PEDGKNN
+2236 PEGGKNN

-2249 SNTEDV
+2249 SNTEDI

>member
-101 TGARAFTDVKSG
+101 TGAPAFTDVKSG

-236 TGDASA
+236 TGDAST

-278 YEPESSGNQTTATQQ
+278 YEPESSENQTTAARQ

-307 SSLRADE
+307 SSLTADK

-414 YIPAGEIDDIVIN
+414 YIPAGDIDHIYVN
-427 GQHVDELD
+427 EQLVEELD

-448 DASADTTGHFA
+448 DAGEDTEGEFTYTGDQE
-459 YVGTNPIHVDVGDMV
+459 IRVGDMV
-474 AVYEGTRP
+474 VVYEGTHP

-491 EDNGVISYV
+491 ADNGVISYV
-500 KITADDDPTDNIYS
+500 KITEVNGDRYS

-581 YLDPSADE
+581 YLDPAADE

-596 PTQQYAQITG
+596 PTQRYAQITG
-606 VTQDE
+606 VTQSE

-623 ELQDILDS
+623 ELQEILES

-692 GLSSLTINGLGSGA
+692 GLSSLTVNGLGSGA
-706 IVTNNASLLA
+706 IVTDGTSLLA

-729 IPRASVSTTLEH
+729 IPRASVNTTLEH
-741 FSGMDGLRVELNI
+741 FSGMDGLRVELYI

-762 SGGWELRLE
+762 SGGWELRPE
-771 FDPTFVQELRIGV
+771 FVPTFILGLAIGV

-838 EELTN
+838 EDLTN

-900 YIDFDFVVGANVNV
+900 YIDFDFVVGGNVNV
-914 YIGLDFTYELGRR
+914 YIGMDFTYELGRR

-932 RAFDGTATSDTVSLV
+932 RVFDGTATSDTVSLV

-956 VMGKLGLRIGLRAT
+956 VMGKLGLRMGLRAT

-1035 IGGLLSWNPEIFSVQ
+1035 NGGLHSWNPEIFSVQ
-1050 LPLWNAGDRYPVIR
+1050 LPLWSAGNRNPVIR

-1069 FDPIEFQFA
+1069 FAPIEFQFA
-1078 NPAGLPVQRLR
+1078 NPAGLPAQWLR

-1101 TRYYDWDEFEITTTN
+1101 TRSYSWDEFEITTTN

-1127 LWARQP
+1127 LWAQQP

-1245 FYPATTDDPASVLPA
+1245 FYPATADDPASVLPA
-1260 TMPAPDDRATYYY
+1260 TMPASDDRATYYY

-1288 YEAGDVMEIP
+1288 YEAGDVTEIP

-1724 AQNVDLYAK
+1724 AQNVDLDAK

-1756 EDVKYDMVN
+1756 EDDKYDMVN

-1849 QTLTTVFSGMQDGR
+1849 QTLTTVFDGTTEVGASANFGHVLTGKFTDSSGV
-1863 ESSDDGHYSLNYG
+1863 GH
-1876 YLLSGFHETN
+1876 T
-1886 DPSVTHSTM
+1886 TM
-1895 PAPAEGSD
+1895 PAPATEGGAV
-1903 TVALTAEWEG
+1903 TLTAEWEG
-1913 DTFTIYIDDYDGR
+1913 DTFEINFNYVGRPDVLTALQEAGIDADWSDFGSATIRI
-1926 MDLYEELAEKYP
+1926 
-1938 DRVKWD
+1938 
-1944 DYMGSE
+1944 S
-1950 DTIILTLTYGESFT
+1950 LTYGEEALLPEITGLRGIGYNWSDKIYCAVKGDLASPEMYSNRGNVELVWEDRGT
-1964 LQEVD
+1964 GTEEDPIMVYDVQGLQDMSSAD
-1969 GLLGLAYNDNSN
+1969 GFKY
-1981 SDVVYEAGDDICT
+1981 
-1994 ARLYNGLLN
+1994 
-2003 YQNRLYLC
+2003 
-2011 WETTNSNGV
+2011 
-2020 TVIYSEDQLDS
+2020 
-2031 MTANGSYRLGADL
+2031 YRLGANLDL
-2044 DYSRYT
+2044 ARWSFT
-2050 MSNHYTY
+2050 PSS
-2057 DNKTAGT
+2057 GT
-2064 YHLDGAGHIISN
+2064 IHLDGGNHSISN
-2076 LKINTSGYDT
+2076 VTINASYEGFE
-2086 VGLFNALGNGST
+2086 VSGLFKSLYNST
-2098 ITDLTLD
+2098 VKNLTLK
-2105 GITITSSD
+2105 GVSITGSMAQTV
-2113 SGPKTIGILAGQ
+2113 GILAGQ